1 MTDPGSNT
9 SLNFPLKGVL
19 TGPFLFYKLTKIEYI
34 MLNQEQLQKLKPKLE
49 KFTQER
55 EEARYKYLGML
66 SEYQLFIKEPRQTLI
81 YTKLNPTQHFLF
93 KRVLHGLKMYNK
105 EEVAKMHWDK
115 KRRVTKVWK
124 RGQNTINELK
134 QYVSWLQIQPIF
146 RIFTK
151 SELGK
156 ELYEMPFEYL
166 PDYKNKMT
174 LKSLGLNYEDLIIKF
189 MGQGLLPKNYLS
201 LK

>member
-1 MTDPGSNT
+1 
-9 SLNFPLKGVL
+9 
-19 TGPFLFYKLTKIEYI
+19 
-34 MLNQEQLQKLKPKLE
+34 MLNQEQLKKLKPKLE
-49 KFTQER
+49 QFNQER
-55 EEARYKYLGML
+55 EEARYTYLGML
-66 SEYQLFIKEPRQTLI
+66 SEYQLFIKDPKQTLI

-93 KRVLHGLKMYNK
+93 KRVLHGLKMYTK
-105 EEVAKMHWDK
+105 EEINNMHWDK

-124 RGQNTINELK
+124 RGQDVINELK
-134 QYVSWLQIQPIF
+134 QFVSWQQAKPLF
-146 RIFTK
+146 RIFAK

-156 ELYEMPFEYL
+156 EIYEMPFEYL

-201 LK
+201 L